1 MRRPPPALSALLN
14 ATIALVVP
22 ALLASAPASAQEE
35 GDDDDPA
42 LTRWVFKGEFTSVLA
57 QGNAESLTL
66 GLGSTLRRRWD
77 RDALRFEAGAVRAE
91 ATRFTRRAVGTPDAF
106 DVEVDRDAETT
117 AEVYFVRGRYD
128 RDLNDRF
135 FAFTGVDWLRN
146 TPAGIES
153 RFLLAVGGGNTWADR
168 NNLRFSTS
176 FAVTYTFQSD
186 VVENPFLKTDFAGI
200 RAGWEFF
207 HQLTATTEFTS
218 DLTADLNLDATDDM
232 RADLTN
238 AMTVDIN
245 DALALKPSLQILWR
259 NQPSLTRV
267 PLFTPGG
274 TDTGDEVTTP
284 LRKVDTFFR
293 LALVLTL

>member
-1 MRRPPPALSALLN
+1 MHRRPSIFSAAPGLLLFGVL
-14 ATIALVVP
+14 T
-22 ALLASAPASAQEE
+22 ALLAVSTPLAAQDDEE
-35 GDDDDPA
+35 DDPA

-66 GLGSTLRRRWD
+66 GLGTTLRRRWE

-91 ATRFTRRAVGTPDAF
+91 ATRFTRRAVGTPEDFAVR
-106 DVEVDRDAETT
+106 VESDSETT
-117 AEVYFVRGRYD
+117 AEVYFARGRYD
-128 RDLNDRF
+128 RQLSDHF
-135 FAFTGVDWLRN
+135 FAFSGLDWLRN

-153 RFLLAVGGGNTWADR
+153 RFLVALGGGNTWADR
-168 NNLRFSTS
+168 PKVRFSTS
-176 FAVTYTFQSD
+176 YAVTYTFQSD
-186 VVENPFLKTDFAGI
+186 VVENPFVKTDFAGL

-207 HQLTATTEFTS
+207 YRLTSTTEFTS
-218 DLTADLNLDATDDM
+218 DLTADFNLDETEDM

-245 DALALKPSLQILWR
+245 DSLALKPSLQILWR

-267 PLFTPGG
+267 PLFTTGG
-274 TDTGDEVTTP
+274 TATDTEVVTP
-284 LRKVDTFFR
+284 LKKVDTFFR